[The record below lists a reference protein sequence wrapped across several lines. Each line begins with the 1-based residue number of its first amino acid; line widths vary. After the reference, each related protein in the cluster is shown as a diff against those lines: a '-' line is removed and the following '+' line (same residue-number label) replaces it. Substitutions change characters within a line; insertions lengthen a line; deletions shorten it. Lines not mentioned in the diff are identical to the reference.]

1 MIARSNFYRGTL
13 FIILKYKFYLSSL
26 TKEGRNGDY
35 NFWGI
40 SMNKKALLLCTAAVT
55 MALMN
60 FNFNANAK
68 TLVVEDG
75 RTENVSDE
83 TYHATSPAMEDSA
96 IHVTDGTVTGTNIT
110 LTSNINSTGVY
121 IDGANSKVEINNV
134 TITGKITTG
143 FFVQNGGQ
151 ATINGGSI
159 NVGAIGILVTSN
171 DNVERQTLVT
181 LNNVDVTANIGLLS
195 SHQNSKIIMNGGTV
209 TGNMFAFSASN
220 GGNIEVTGVSAIA
233 GQIGIQI
240 AHVSSKVSLTDTKL
254 IVENGIGIGA
264 IGDIVGGEVNLK
276 NSEIRA
282 DILLK
287 SSTSNEYPSN
297 FKLKAENSIL
307 EGGVQSEE
315 HDKISFDLTNTTWY
329 LKISNQKNGAL
340 FDLQDRTDSRVSE
353 LKLKDSSIIFN
364 EPTGD
369 DYQTLY
375 IGSKKPTSFAE
386 DSDQDNKTI
395 TYIAEGNAQ
404 IHLNT
409 EWSNG
414 EKIENQKTDRVL
426 IDGDVS
432 GTTMV
437 YVKVKNDGDE
447 NKGEGDAENTSIP
460 RNQKGVSLIQ
470 VSGKANE
477 NSFKLAHGYATL
489 NNTPYKYMLYGYGKN
504 SSNGGADADPNLVS
518 EGDDF
523 WDFRLQ
529 EEYIDPHSG
538 VQALVPQVASYLIL
552 PNALFSAGITDI
564 NNQNTFLSNRRSVPL
579 YVIENKRNTFLISSY
594 SDSLTLSSNRSAL
607 EYGYGAGMY
616 YAALQASLALTTLE
630 HKNSTTFLGL
640 LGTYGELSFTP
651 KDMEDS
657 DKSKLNKWSLTAYGS
672 TQYNNGMYVDTL
684 LSYGILNGYIT
695 NALIGNTAKLDGTKM
710 LSLSATIGKPL
721 QTGVENLAFEPQA
734 QLSYQH
740 LSFDTIADIDGFDV
754 KVGLPEQW
762 LIRIGGRLI
771 KTINSVEKR
780 EAFSFY
786 SKLNLIKTFGDEGSL
801 WIGDEFQRDSMGS
814 FIEGGVGMSAQLSQH
829 VSLHS
834 DISHRHKLQK
844 AGISGNSFSAG
855 MRYRF

>member
-1 MIARSNFYRGTL
+1 
-13 FIILKYKFYLSSL
+13 
-26 TKEGRNGDY
+26 
-35 NFWGI
+35 
-40 SMNKKALLLCTAAVT
+40 MNKKALLLCTAAVT

-83 TYHATSPAMEDSA
+83 TYQSTSPAMEDSA
-96 IHVTDGTVTGTNIT
+96 IYVTNGTVTGTNIT
-110 LTSNINSTGVY
+110 LTSDRNSTGVY
-121 IDGANSKVEINNV
+121 VDGANSKVEVNNI

-143 FFVQNGGQ
+143 FFVTAGGQ
-151 ATINGGSI
+151 VTINGGSI
-159 NVGAIGILVTSN
+159 NVGAIGIVASSN
-171 DNVERQTLVT
+171 NNVQQPTLVT
-181 LNNVDVTANIGLLS
+181 LNDVNITANIGLYS
-195 SHQNSKIIMNGGTV
+195 SHQNTKIIMNGGTV
-209 TGNMFAFSASN
+209 TGNMFAFSAST
-220 GGNIEVTGVSAIA
+220 GGTIEVTGVSTVA
-233 GQIGIQI
+233 GQIGIEI
-240 AHVSSKVSLTDTKL
+240 SDVSSKVNLTNTKL
-254 IVENGIGIGA
+254 IVENGVGIGA
-264 IGDIVGGEVNLK
+264 TGNIVSGEVNLK

-287 SSTSNEYPSN
+287 SSTFNENPSN
-297 FKLKAENSIL
+297 FKLKTENSIL
-307 EGGVQSEE
+307 EGGVQAEE

-329 LKISNQKNGAL
+329 LKISNQNNGAL
-340 FDLQDRTDSRVSE
+340 FDLQDRSRSQISE

-369 DYQTLY
+369 DYQTLV
-375 IGSKKPTSFAE
+375 IGSKKSASFVEETNNA
-386 DSDQDNKTI
+386 TA

-414 EKIENQKTDRVL
+414 EKIEDQKTDRVL
-426 IDGDVS
+426 INGDVS
-432 GTTMV
+432 GTTIV
-437 YVKVKNDGDE
+437 YVKLKNDGDE
-447 NKGEGDAENTSIP
+447 SKSEEEDTQENTSIP

-477 NSFKLAHGYATL
+477 NSFKLAHGYTTL
-489 NNTPYKYMLYGYGKN
+489 NNTPYKYMLYAYGKN
-504 SSNGGADADPNLVS
+504 SSNGVADADQNLVG

-538 VQALVPQVASYLIL
+538 VQALVPQTASYLVL
-552 PNALFSAGITDI
+552 PNALFSAGITDM
-564 NNQNTFLSNRRSVPL
+564 NNQNTFLSNRRSVPF
-579 YVIENKRNTFLISSY
+579 YMIENKKNIFLISSY

-616 YAALQASLALTTLE
+616 YAALQAGLALTTLE
-630 HKNSTTFLGL
+630 HKNSTTLFGL

-672 TQYNNGMYVDTL
+672 TQYNNGIYLDTL

-695 NALIGNTAKLDGTKM
+695 NALIGNTAKLDGTKI

-734 QLSYQH
+734 QLAYQH

-754 KVGLPEQW
+754 KVGSPEQW
-762 LIRIGGRLI
+762 LMLIGGRLI

-801 WIGDEFQRDSMGS
+801 WIGDEFQRDSIGS